1 MDKQKFAMQSSDP
14 EPEDANARLQSP
26 PVEMK
31 KQTAVQSFDA
41 EPAGAHCGNARSQ
54 SPPAEQVRTNLTN
67 AIVQ

>member
-1 MDKQKFAMQSSDP
+1 
-14 EPEDANARLQSP
+14 
-26 PVEMK
+26 MK

-41 EPAGAHCGNARSQ
+41 EPEGAHCGNARSQ